1 VSADGQVIRPD
12 GSHLPFAVGK
22 EAVLMMH
29 AYELLKSKV
38 ASISGLINWSVIE
51 DERLDLDVTKM
62 KNARPFPYLVLES
75 LFSEDLLQAVAEEFD
90 THDGWRTIDNHGQRI
105 QRSLNS
111 ERFGPATEAYLAAA
125 NSARFVSYLR
135 ALSGF
140 PHLIADAMAERGGLH
155 ETRNGGFLKVH
166 RDFADH
172 KGNDLRGCHNLPEQ
186 KLEK

>member
-1 VSADGQVIRPD
+1 
-12 GSHLPFAVGK
+12 
-22 EAVLMMH
+22 
-29 AYELLKSKV
+29 
-38 ASISGLINWSVIE
+38 VIE

-172 KGNDLRGCHNLPEQ
+172 KGNDLRTSVILSFGTKPDVLHLYRQALAELSFSLILIDLSMGILHLFFRPMV
-186 KLEK
+186 